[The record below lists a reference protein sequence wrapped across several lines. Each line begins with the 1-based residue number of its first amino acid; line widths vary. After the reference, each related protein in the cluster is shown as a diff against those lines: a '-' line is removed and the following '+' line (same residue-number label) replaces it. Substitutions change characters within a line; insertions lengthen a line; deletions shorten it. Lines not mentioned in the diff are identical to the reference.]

1 MAGLQGKF
9 LPVAPFAVW
18 EPSPQPDP
26 DSPALATLLGADH
39 RGAIAGAAWFPLRT
53 AHRLRLAPGL
63 AESLLWAETAACRF
77 AGSITRLGG
86 DGGFFREDSYY
97 AALQA
102 PSGPAC
108 TCFAQFSSEDCTGNC
123 SLRVGS
129 EATPGMA
136 PIAGFPGD
144 LDLAPC
150 CDHRCEITN
159 QELLRQ
165 CGFQVQGPLGP
176 YQCPHSMCRRHRYRN
191 HSGPS

>member
-1 MAGLQGKF
+1 MGGLPGKF
-9 LPVAPFAVW
+9 IPGV
-18 EPSPQPDP
+18 QPDDP
-26 DSPALATLLGADH
+26 GFPALSTLLGADH

-53 AHRLRLAPGL
+53 AHRLQLAPGL

-86 DGGFFREDSYY
+86 DGGFFREDGYF

-129 EATPGMA
+129 EVAPGLA
-136 PIAGFPGD
+136 PIANFPGD

-150 CDHRCEITN
+150 CDHRCEITD
-159 QELLRQ
+159 QDMLRR
-165 CGFQVQGPLGP
+165 CGFSVQGPLGP
-176 YQCPHSMCRRHRYRN
+176 YQCPHSMCRRHRYLN
-191 HSGPS
+191 HSGPN